1 MATILSESRKYAST
15 LTIGHQYLEQL
26 PEPRRAAVFG
36 NVGSIV
42 SLRAGASDAPLLAEP
57 LGLGNPDA
65 ILDLPNFT
73 GRARLIRNGR
83 TTSPIYLELFDAPR
97 PRHDNVEK
105 LIKDNSMR
113 FGRGR
118 KEVEQLIDRF
128 LSS

>member
-73 GRARLIRNGR
+73 ARARLIRNGR
-83 TTSPIYLELFDAPR
+83 PTSPIYLELNDAPR
-97 PRHDNVEK
+97 PRNDNVAK
-105 LIKDNSMR
+105 LIELSRQR
-113 FGRGR
+113 FVRDRGAIER
-118 KEVEQLIDRF
+118 RINRF
-128 LSS
+128 LST